1 MNKGRKISIGA
12 KFRTAGSTGKKGHVI
27 AREGHWVVFRE
38 GADRVLYEFDDKKE
52 AVLSGKKIL
61 KSGKIE
67 VLVLHNADGTVEKV
81 QLAK

>member
-1 MNKGRKISIGA
+1 MNKGRKITIGA

-27 AREGHWVVFRE
+27 AREGQWVVFRE
-38 GADRVLYEFDDKKE
+38 GADRILYEFDDKKK
-52 AVLSGKKIL
+52 AILSGKRIL

-67 VLVLHNADGTVEKV
+67 VLVLHNADGSVERV